1 MAQLDFS
8 AFESVTAPPPTEEDK
23 DVVRQSSS
31 TLDFSGFEPVKQKE
45 SELDLSGFEETQSTQ
60 DQTSFQ
66 MEDLDTNQDW

>member
-45 SELDLSGFEETQSTQ
+45 SELL
-60 DQTSFQ
+60 
-66 MEDLDTNQDW
+66 L